1 MKYFT
6 FELPMTP
13 GAWTTDFRELD
24 YDGIWAAE
32 DGWGH
37 QLALKYQ
44 LEPCRPIMCCPDDGF
59 VVFEGRGY
67 FYLYDQ
73 IGGGLRELTFPT
85 TMDEIIRVLVEEGLN
100 KDSVKVKDV
109 HPPAKKV

>member
-1 MKYFT
+1 
-6 FELPMTP
+6 MTP

-32 DGWGH
+32 NGWGH

-59 VVFEGRGY
+59 VVFEDRR
-67 FYLYDQ
+67 
-73 IGGGLRELTFPT
+73 GLRELTFPT
-85 TMDEIIRVLVEEGLN
+85 TMDEIIEVLVEKGLN